1 MIHNILP
8 GIIGQ
13 LVTVSGGCTPIQS
26 VTEQIGS
33 GTSNQSNAPFYGLY
47 DYSVYAAIWEDTEF
61 TSGSTTERNIQGIQ
75 FELAG
80 YTTPYTYNN
89 LSIYMAHCVEDVFPI
104 GPAVD
109 GSDLTLTDETLVW
122 SGNYTIS
129 SNGFQS
135 ITLDTPFCYNGTSN
149 LYVRFENRDGS
160 WQSGFGWGEYDVAI
174 DKAMYKFQDT
184 TYPTGFGNEYNSRLN
199 WKFEY

>member
-13 LVTVSGGCTPIQS
+13 LQGGACTPIQS

-61 TSGSTTERNIQGIQ
+61 TGGSTTERNIQGIQ

-160 WQSGFGWGEYDVAI
+160 WQSGFGWGEYAVAI

-184 TYPTGFGNEYNSRLN
+184 TYPTGFGNEYNSRVN